1 MATEVALPAP
11 PVYRPAPK
19 IPTAVIILAVLLVVA
34 LGIAAVCAF
43 GWFTATRARALP
55 VQVKVVGSAAYT
67 TATVTALT
75 ATGST
80 SDTIEATTDNRNTY
94 WMTTVAAG
102 DLVTV
107 SVGPLGLSADPLAS
121 GTATVGCKIVSADG
135 VAVLSEQTGLRGMQA
150 VCTWRNA

>member
-1 MATEVALPAP
+1 M
-11 PVYRPAPK
+11 
-19 IPTAVIILAVLLVVA
+19 VIILSVLLAVAVVV
-34 LGIAAVCAF
+34 AAVCAF
-43 GWFTATRARALP
+43 GWFTATRPKSGP

-75 ATGST
+75 STGSS
-80 SDTIEATTDNRNTY
+80 SDTLDASGDNRNTY

-107 SVGPLGLSADPLAS
+107 SVGSLGMSPDPA
-121 GTATVGCKIVSADG
+121 ATVGCKIFSADG
-135 VAVLSEQTGLRGMQA
+135 VTVLSEQSGLRGMQA